1 LARYG
6 RCIYC
11 GSILEAAYGVSQV
24 QCPKCGAVYGLT
36 DTGGRGELFGPIGQS
51 GEGWWLLGGF
61 IFGLIVGS
69 ATGRALLASAIGLTR
84 EEIERRAK
92 ELQARMEARKR

>member
-1 LARYG
+1 MARYG

-11 GSILEAAYGVSQV
+11 GQILTVEYGQT
-24 QCPKCGAVYGLT
+24 QTTCPRCGAVYGLA
-36 DTGGRGELFGPIGQS
+36 DTGGRGELFGPIGSS

-61 IFGLIVGS
+61 IFGVIVGS